1 MSGWNMDTSGST
13 GHNAVTIVEGSSF
26 FISAGNGDLDPGLAQ
41 GVFYQ
46 DTRIVSRWNL
56 LVNDHVVEG
65 LMAVNPEPY
74 RAVFTGRAPQ
84 PDGAA
89 DRPMVIERD
98 RQVGD
103 GIRETLTVRNYSNTP
118 APCSI
123 KLAVEADFADLF
135 EVKAGRKTRQLRPS
149 HRAEGDRLIISGRHN
164 GRLLAATVRA
174 PGAVVNRHGVMF
186 KVTIP
191 AKGSWTATI
200 VVTPSSDGNEPAGR
214 FSASTPQ
221 HESVPALRHRTWR
234 AAAPQISMDNPALER
249 TLRQSQRD
257 LGSLRIADPAHPD
270 RTVIAAGAPWFMALF
285 GRDSLLTSFMA
296 LPVDPAIALGTLQ
309 TLAEHQGQKINKITE
324 EEPGRILHEVRLGS
338 GAALSLGG
346 EKTYYGTA
354 DATPLF
360 VTLLGEIS
368 RWGLEPEAVQ
378 ELLPHADR
386 ALDWVTTYGD
396 RDGDGFVEYER
407 ATRHGLINQGW
418 KDSYDGIN
426 FADGTLAEPPI
437 ALCEVQGYAYSAY
450 VARALLALDAG
461 DNALARSWG
470 DRAAALK
477 ENFNRRFW
485 LPQRGYFAVALDKD
499 KRPVDACAS
508 NMGHCLWSGIV
519 DDDKAPLVAQR
530 LMEPDMFSGWG
541 IRTLA
546 TTMGAFNPVSYHN
559 GSVWPHDNALIAA
572 GLMRYGL
579 IEESQRVAM
588 AIFDA
593 AEAFGGRLPELFC
606 GFPREAGLPPVSYP
620 SSCSPQAWA
629 SATPIHLIRVL
640 LRFDP
645 SAHNGRL
652 WLSPAFPDGFGYLKK
667 EQVPLAGSRL
677 TIEVSGNDAHV
688 TGLPPSI
695 ELHLGTQEPLADLIR
710 VHHDPGRKAG

>member
-1 MSGWNMDTSGST
+1 MNGWNLDTAGSI
-13 GHNAVTIVEGSSF
+13 GPNAVTIVEGSSF
-26 FISAGNGDLDPGLAQ
+26 FISAENGDLDPGLAH

-46 DTRIVSRWNL
+46 DTRILSRWNL

-74 RAVFTGRAPQ
+74 RALFTGRAPQ

-89 DRPMVIERD
+89 DRPMVVERD

-103 GIRETLTVRNYSNTP
+103 GVRETLTVRNYSNTP

-149 HRAEGDRLIISGRHN
+149 HRSEDDRLVISGRHN
-164 GRLLAATVRA
+164 GRLLAVAVRA
-174 PGAVVNRHGVMF
+174 PGAVVNRHGVMY
-186 KVTIP
+186 KVTVP
-191 AKGSWTATI
+191 AKGAWTATI
-200 VVTPSSDGNEPAGR
+200 VVTPSSDGSEPAGR
-214 FSASTPQ
+214 FSANTPQ
-221 HESVPALRHRTWR
+221 QESVPALRHRTWG

-285 GRDSLLTSFMA
+285 GRDSLLTSLMA

-309 TLAEHQGQKINKITE
+309 TLAEHQGQKVNKLTE
-324 EEPGRILHEVRLGS
+324 EQPGRILHEVRLGS

-346 EKTYYGTA
+346 DETYYGTA

-368 RWGLEPEAVQ
+368 RWGLEPRAVQ

-386 ALDWVTTYGD
+386 ALDWITRYGD

-437 ALCEVQGYAYSAY
+437 ALCEVQGYVYSAY
-450 VARALLALDAG
+450 VSRALLALDAG
-461 DNALARSWG
+461 DHALASSWG

-477 ENFNRRFW
+477 EEFNRRFW
-485 LPQRGYFAVALDKD
+485 LPQRGYFAIALDKD

-541 IRTLA
+541 VRTLA
-546 TTMGAFNPVSYHN
+546 STMGAFNPVSYHN
-559 GSVWPHDNALIAA
+559 GSVWPHDNALIAG

-588 AIFDA
+588 AILDA

-606 GFPREAGLPPVSYP
+606 GFPREAGLPPVPYP

-645 SAHNGRL
+645 SAPSGRL

-677 TIEVSGNDAHV
+677 TIEVSGNAAHV

>member
-1 MSGWNMDTSGST
+1 MNGWNLDTVGSV
-13 GHNAVTIVEGSSF
+13 GPNAVTIVEGSSF
-26 FISAGNGDLDPGLAQ
+26 FISAANGDLDLELAH

-56 LVNDHVVEG
+56 LVNNHVVEG

-74 RAVFTGRAPQ
+74 RAVFTGRPPQ

-103 GIRETLTVRNYSNTP
+103 GIRETLTLRNYSTSP

-135 EVKAGRKTRQLRPS
+135 EVKAGRKTRQPRPS
-149 HRAEGDRLIISGRHN
+149 HRPEGDRLIISGRHN
-164 GRLLAATVRA
+164 GRLLGVTVRA
-174 PGAVVNRHGVMF
+174 PGADVNRHGVMF
-186 KVTIP
+186 KVTVP

-200 VVTPSSDGNEPAGR
+200 VVTPSSDGSEPAGK
-214 FSASTPQ
+214 FSFSTPQ
-221 HESVPALRHRTWR
+221 HESVPALRHRVWG
-234 AAAPQISMDNPALER
+234 AAAPQISMDNSALER
-249 TLRQSQRD
+249 TLRQSQQD
-257 LGSLRIADPAHPD
+257 LGSLRIQDPAHPD

-285 GRDSLLTSFMA
+285 GRDSLLTSLMA
-296 LPVDPAIALGTLQ
+296 LPVDPTIALGTLQ
-309 TLAEHQGQKINKITE
+309 TLAEHQGQTINKLTE
-324 EEPGRILHEVRLGS
+324 EQPGRILHEVRLGS
-338 GAALSLGG
+338 SAALSLGG
-346 EKTYYGTA
+346 GNTYYGTA

-360 VTLLGEIS
+360 VKLLGEVS
-368 RWGLEPEAVQ
+368 RWGLEPRAVQ
-378 ELLPHADR
+378 ELLPNADR
-386 ALDWVTTYGD
+386 ALDWITGYGD
-396 RDGDGFVEYER
+396 PDGDGFVEYER
-407 ATRHGLINQGW
+407 GSRHGLLNQGW
-418 KDSYDGIN
+418 KDSYDGIS

-437 ALCEVQGYAYSAY
+437 AVCEVQGYVYGAYL
-450 VARALLALDAG
+450 ARALLALDSG
-461 DNALARSWG
+461 DSGLARHWG
-470 DRAAALK
+470 DRAAVLK
-477 ENFNRRFW
+477 EEFNRRFW
-485 LPQRGYFAVALDKD
+485 LPRRGYFAVALDKD

-541 IRTLA
+541 VRTLA
-546 TTMGAFNPVSYHN
+546 STMGAYNPVSYHN

-572 GLMRYGL
+572 GLMRYGF

-606 GFPREAGLPPVSYP
+606 GFPREPGRPPVAYP

-629 SATPIHLIRVL
+629 SATPIHLLRIL

-645 SAHNGRL
+645 SAPTGRL

-667 EQVPLAGSRL
+667 DQVPLAGSRL
-677 TIEVSGNDAHV
+677 TIEVSGNAAHV

-695 ELHLGTQEPLADLIR
+695 ELHLGTQDPLADLIR
-710 VHHDPGRKAG
+710 VHQDPGRKAG

>member
-1 MSGWNMDTSGST
+1 MNGWNLDTTGSI
-13 GHNAVTIVEGSSF
+13 GHHAVTIVEGSSF
-26 FISAGNGDLDPGLAQ
+26 FISAGNGDLDLTLAH

-46 DTRIVSRWNL
+46 DTRIISRWNL
-56 LVNDHVVEG
+56 MINNHLVEE
-65 LMAVNPEPY
+65 LTSVNPEPY

-103 GIRETLTVRNYSNTP
+103 GVRETLTVHNYSSAP

-149 HRAEGDRLIISGRHN
+149 HRPEGDRLIISGRHN
-164 GRLLAATVRA
+164 GRLLAVTVRA
-174 PGAVVNRHGVMF
+174 PGGDVNRHGVMY

-191 AKGSWTATI
+191 PKGSWTATI
-200 VVTPSSDGNEPAGR
+200 VVTPSSDGSEPAGK
-214 FSASTPQ
+214 FSAGIPQ
-221 HESVPALRHRTWR
+221 HESVPALRHRRWG
-234 AAAPQISMDNPALER
+234 AAAPQVSIDNPMLER
-249 TLRQSQRD
+249 VLRQSQQD

-270 RTVIAAGAPWFMALF
+270 RTVTAAGAPWFMALF
-285 GRDSLLTSFMA
+285 GRDSLLTSLMA
-296 LPVDPAIALGTLQ
+296 LAVDPTIALGTLQ
-309 TLAEHQGQKINKITE
+309 TLAEHQGQKINKLTE
-324 EEPGRILHEVRLGS
+324 EQPGRILHEVRLGS

-346 EKTYYGTA
+346 DTTYYGTA

-360 VTLLGEIS
+360 VKLLGEVS
-368 RWGLEPEAVQ
+368 RWGLEARAVQ
-378 ELLPHADR
+378 ELLPSADR
-386 ALDWVTTYGD
+386 ALDWITSYGD

-407 ATRHGLINQGW
+407 ATRHGLLNQGW
-418 KDSYDGIN
+418 KDSYDGVN

-437 ALCEVQGYAYSAY
+437 ALCEVQGYVYSAY

-461 DNALARSWG
+461 DGTLARIWG
-470 DRAAALK
+470 DRAAELK
-477 ENFNRRFW
+477 EEFNRRFW
-485 LPQRGYFAVALDKD
+485 LPKRGFFAVALDKD

-519 DDDKAPLVAQR
+519 DDDKAAPVARR

-541 IRTLA
+541 VRTLA
-546 TTMGAFNPVSYHN
+546 STMGAFNPVSYHN
-559 GSVWPHDNALIAA
+559 GSVWPHDNALIAD
-572 GLMRYGL
+572 GLMRYGFV
-579 IEESQRVAM
+579 EESQRVAM

-606 GFPREAGLPPVSYP
+606 GFPREAGRAPVAYP

-629 SATPIHLIRVL
+629 AATPIHLIRVL

-645 SAHNGRL
+645 SVSTGRL
-652 WLSPAFPDGFGYLKK
+652 WLSPAFPDGFGYLRK

-677 TIEVSGNDAHV
+677 TIEVSGNNAHV

>member
-1 MSGWNMDTSGST
+1 MNGWNLDTAGSI
-13 GHNAVTIVEGSSF
+13 GPNAVTIVEGSSF
-26 FISAGNGDLDPGLAQ
+26 FISAENGDLDPGLAH

-46 DTRIVSRWNL
+46 DTRILSRWNL

-74 RAVFTGRAPQ
+74 RALFTGRAPQ

-89 DRPMVIERD
+89 DRPMVVERD

-103 GIRETLTVRNYSNTP
+103 GVRETLTVRNYSNTP
-118 APCSI
+118 ASCSI

-149 HRAEGDRLIISGRHN
+149 HRSEDDRLVISGRHN
-164 GRLLAATVRA
+164 GRLLAVAVRA
-174 PGAVVNRHGVMF
+174 PGAVVNRHGVMY
-186 KVTIP
+186 KVTVP
-191 AKGSWTATI
+191 AKGAWTATI
-200 VVTPSSDGNEPAGR
+200 VVTPSSDGSEPAGR
-214 FSASTPQ
+214 FSANTPQ
-221 HESVPALRHRTWR
+221 QESVPALRHRTWG

-285 GRDSLLTSFMA
+285 GRDSLLTSLMA

-309 TLAEHQGQKINKITE
+309 TLAEHQGQKVNKLTE
-324 EEPGRILHEVRLGS
+324 EQPGRILHEVRLGS

-346 EKTYYGTA
+346 DKTYYGTA

-368 RWGLEPEAVQ
+368 RWGLEPRAVQ

-386 ALDWVTTYGD
+386 ALDWITRYGD

-437 ALCEVQGYAYSAY
+437 ALCEVQGYVYSAY
-450 VARALLALDAG
+450 VSRALLALDAG
-461 DNALARSWG
+461 DHALASSWG

-477 ENFNRRFW
+477 EEFNRRFW
-485 LPQRGYFAVALDKD
+485 LPQRGYFAIALDKD

-541 IRTLA
+541 VRTLA
-546 TTMGAFNPVSYHN
+546 STMGAFNPVSYHN
-559 GSVWPHDNALIAA
+559 GSVWPHDNALIAG

-588 AIFDA
+588 AILDA

-606 GFPREAGLPPVSYP
+606 GFPREAGLPPVPYP

-645 SAHNGRL
+645 SAPSGRL

-677 TIEVSGNDAHV
+677 TIEVSGNAAHV

>member
-1 MSGWNMDTSGST
+1 M
-13 GHNAVTIVEGSSF
+13 
-26 FISAGNGDLDPGLAQ
+26 
-41 GVFYQ
+41 Y
-46 DTRIVSRWNL
+46 
-56 LVNDHVVEG
+56 
-65 LMAVNPEPY
+65 
-74 RAVFTGRAPQ
+74 
-84 PDGAA
+84 
-89 DRPMVIERD
+89 
-98 RQVGD
+98 
-103 GIRETLTVRNYSNTP
+103 
-118 APCSI
+118 
-123 KLAVEADFADLF
+123 
-135 EVKAGRKTRQLRPS
+135 
-149 HRAEGDRLIISGRHN
+149 
-164 GRLLAATVRA
+164 
-174 PGAVVNRHGVMF
+174 
-186 KVTIP
+186 KVTVP
-191 AKGSWTATI
+191 AKGAWTATI
-200 VVTPSSDGNEPAGR
+200 VVTPSSDGSEPAGR
-214 FSASTPQ
+214 FSANTPQ
-221 HESVPALRHRTWR
+221 QESVPALRHRTWG

-285 GRDSLLTSFMA
+285 GRDSLLTSLMA

-309 TLAEHQGQKINKITE
+309 TLAEHQGQKVNKLTE
-324 EEPGRILHEVRLGS
+324 EQPGRILHEVRLGS

-346 EKTYYGTA
+346 DKTYYGTA

-368 RWGLEPEAVQ
+368 RWGLEPRAVQ

-386 ALDWVTTYGD
+386 ALDWITRYGD

-437 ALCEVQGYAYSAY
+437 ALCEVQGYVYSAY
-450 VARALLALDAG
+450 VSRALLALDAG
-461 DNALARSWG
+461 DHALASSWG

-477 ENFNRRFW
+477 EEFNRRFW
-485 LPQRGYFAVALDKD
+485 LPQRGYFAIALDKD

-541 IRTLA
+541 VRTLA
-546 TTMGAFNPVSYHN
+546 STMGAFNPVSYHN
-559 GSVWPHDNALIAA
+559 GSVWPHDNALIAG

-588 AIFDA
+588 AILDA

-606 GFPREAGLPPVSYP
+606 GFPREAGLPPVPYP

-645 SAHNGRL
+645 SAPSGRL

-677 TIEVSGNDAHV
+677 TIEVSGNAAHV

>member
-1 MSGWNMDTSGST
+1 MNGWNLDTVGSV
-13 GHNAVTIVEGSSF
+13 GPNAVTIVEGSSF
-26 FISAGNGDLDPGLAQ
+26 FISAANGDLDLELAH

-56 LVNDHVVEG
+56 LVNNHVVEG

-103 GIRETLTVRNYSNTP
+103 GIRETLTLRNYSTSP
-118 APCSI
+118 APCTI

-149 HRAEGDRLIISGRHN
+149 HRPEGDRLIISGRHN
-164 GRLLAATVRA
+164 GRLLGVTVRA
-174 PGAVVNRHGVMF
+174 PGADVNRHGVMF
-186 KVTIP
+186 KVTVP
-191 AKGSWTATI
+191 AKSSWTATI
-200 VVTPSSDGNEPAGR
+200 VVTPSSDGNEPAGK
-214 FSASTPQ
+214 FSASTAQ
-221 HESVPALRHRTWR
+221 HESVPALRHRIWV
-234 AAAPQISMDNPALER
+234 AAAPQFSMDNSALER
-249 TLRQSQRD
+249 TLRQSQQD
-257 LGSLRIADPAHPD
+257 LGSLRIQDPAHPD

-285 GRDSLLTSFMA
+285 GRDSLLTSLMA
-296 LPVDPAIALGTLQ
+296 LPVDPTIALGTLQ
-309 TLAEHQGQKINKITE
+309 TLAEHQGQTINKLTE
-324 EEPGRILHEVRLGS
+324 EQPGRILHEVRLGS

-346 EKTYYGTA
+346 GNTYYGTA

-360 VTLLGEIS
+360 VKLLGEVS
-368 RWGLEPEAVQ
+368 SWGLEPRAVQ
-378 ELLPHADR
+378 ELLPNADR
-386 ALDWVTTYGD
+386 ALDWITGYGD
-396 RDGDGFVEYER
+396 PDGDGFVEYER
-407 ATRHGLINQGW
+407 ASRHGLLNQGW
-418 KDSYDGIN
+418 KDSYDGIS

-437 ALCEVQGYAYSAY
+437 AVCEVQGYVYSAY
-450 VARALLALDAG
+450 LARALLALDSG
-461 DNALARSWG
+461 DSSLARHWG
-470 DRAAALK
+470 DRAAVLK
-477 ENFNRRFW
+477 EAFNRRFW
-485 LPQRGYFAVALDKD
+485 MPQRGYFAVALDKD
-499 KRPVDACAS
+499 KIPVDACAS

-541 IRTLA
+541 VRTLA
-546 TTMGAFNPVSYHN
+546 STMGAYNPVSYHN

-572 GLMRYGL
+572 GLMRYGF

-606 GFPREAGLPPVSYP
+606 GFPREPDRAPVAYP

-629 SATPIHLIRVL
+629 SATPIHLLRIL

-645 SAHNGRL
+645 SAPTGRL

-667 EQVPLAGSRL
+667 DQVPLAGSRL
-677 TIEVSGNDAHV
+677 TIEVSGNAAHV

-695 ELHLGTQEPLADLIR
+695 ELHLGTQDPRADLIR
-710 VHHDPGRKAG
+710 VHQDPGRKAG